1 MYDFQK
7 VFGIEENAECYEKG
21 SVTFSTVRVSVL
33 TDYLIR
39 IETQKDRRFCDYAT
53 QAVLNRKLD
62 KVDFNV
68 YKRADS
74 ISIETDKTRFIV
86 AYPSGKLLKVVLN
99 DGRVVTDFTSGNLKG
114 TRRTLDLTAAQ
125 VKIGDGVVSKNGV
138 ALIDD
143 SDSLLLL
150 ADGTVK
156 PRKEILGREKNGTDV
171 YCFAYGDD
179 YNKAVAD
186 YYRLTGMTPLIP
198 RFVLGNWWSR
208 YKAYTQEEYL
218 TLMKRF
224 EAENIPIT
232 VATVDMDWHWV
243 KIADKF
249 GKETTEFEKPKNP
262 IRYVRGS
269 YMIPGWTGYSWNTDL
284 FPDYRQ
290 FLNELHDMNLKVTL
304 NLHPAAG
311 VAHFEDMYEEFAEY
325 MGIDPE
331 TKERIEFDMTDKK
344 FIEGYFRFLHHK
356 YEEEGVDFWWMDW
369 QQGNKTKVEGL
380 DPLWALNHYHSLD
393 MARDGK
399 RPLILS
405 RFAGY
410 GSHRYPLGFS
420 GDTAVLW
427 SALKFQPYFT
437 ATASNIGY
445 SWWSHDIG
453 GHLSGIRDDELY
465 LRWVQFGVFSP
476 ILRLHSTQN
485 EYLGKEPWKFSKST
499 EILTK
504 DFLRLRHRLIPYIY
518 TANHLTHTK
527 GIPLMKPMYYDYPK
541 HEEAYE
547 VKNEYMFGSE
557 LIVAPI
563 TEKTSDK
570 TKTATAEVWLP
581 EGRYTDIFNGR
592 IYNGGKIVPMS
603 RDMSSIPVLAKQGAI
618 IPLSDDGVS
627 NNWKNPEKLE
637 LLIYRGNGRY
647 ELYEDDGETN
657 AYKNGAFALTAYEVS
672 ENADKLS
679 FRISPVEG
687 DSEVV
692 PQKRSYK
699 LSFKDIVNAD
709 CVKVTANSRDKKFT
723 ATVENGTLVLNIEG
737 IKPKDKIEVTLD
749 GVAVLKNENKQELI
763 AEVLSKKQGF
773 NTIKSIYYA
782 GCHKNGFKGRFI
794 KDKTLKAQ
802 IDELEALV

>member
-7 VFGIEENAECYEKG
+7 VFGIDENAECRDKAA
-21 SVTFSTVRVSVL
+21 VIFNNIRISVL

-39 IETQKDRRFCDYAT
+39 IENQSDRKFCDYAT

-62 KVDFNV
+62 KVEFSV

-74 ISIETDKTRFIV
+74 ISIETSKIRFIV
-86 AYPSGKLLKVVLN
+86 SYPSGKLLKVVLQ
-99 DGRVVTDFTSGNLKG
+99 DGRIVTDFTSGNLKG
-114 TRRTLDLTAAQ
+114 TRRTLDLTATQ
-125 VKIGDGVVSKNGV
+125 VKIGDGVLSKNGV
-138 ALIDD
+138 AMIDD
-143 SDSLLLL
+143 SESLLLL

-156 PRKEILGREKNGTDV
+156 PRKEILERNENGTDV
-171 YCFAYGDD
+171 YCFAYGYD

-208 YKAYTQEEYL
+208 YKAYTQDEYL

-224 EAENIPIT
+224 RDEEIPIT

-249 GKETTEFEKPKNP
+249 GKETTNFEKPKNP
-262 IRYVRGS
+262 IRFLRGS

-284 FPDYRQ
+284 FPDYKQ

-311 VAHFEDMYEEFAEY
+311 VAHFEDMYEDFARF

-331 TKERIEFDMTDKK
+331 TKERIEFDITDKK

-369 QQGNKTKVEGL
+369 QQGKKTKVEGL

-393 MARDGK
+393 SARDGK

-453 GHLSGIRDDELY
+453 GHLSGVRDDELY

-485 EYLGKEPWKFSKST
+485 EYLGKEPWKFSRDT
-499 EILTK
+499 ERTTK

-527 GIPLMKPMYYDYPK
+527 GIPLMKPMYYDYP
-541 HEEAYE
+541 HSEGAYT

-563 TEKTSDK
+563 TEKTSEK
-570 TKTATAEVWLP
+570 TRTATAEVWLP
-581 EGRYTDIFNGR
+581 KGRYTDIFTGR
-592 IYNGGKIVPMS
+592 VYEGGKIVPMS
-603 RDMSSIPVLAKQGAI
+603 RDMSSIPVLAKAGAI
-618 IPLSDDGVS
+618 IPLCDDYGV
-627 NNWKNPEKLE
+627 NDWKNPETLE
-637 LLIYRGNGRY
+637 LLIYRGNGSY
-647 ELYEDDGETN
+647 EMYEDDGETN
-657 AYKNGAFALTAYEVS
+657 AYKDGQFAKTQYTVAENGNSLGFTVNAVS
-672 ENADKLS
+672 GD
-679 FRISPVEG
+679 ISVA
-687 DSEVV
+687 
-692 PQKRSYK
+692 PQKRTYK
-699 LSFKDIVNAD
+699 LSFKDITSAEEIEVTVNGRA
-709 CVKVTANSRDKKFT
+709 KKYLQSS
-723 ATVENGTLVLNIEG
+723 ANGTVTIIIDG
-737 IKPKDKIEVTLD
+737 IKPKDKVEV
-749 GVAVLKNENKQELI
+749 VLNRVNVKKNPPKQELI
-763 AEVLSKKQGF
+763 ADLLSKVQGF

-782 GCHKNGFKGRFI
+782 GCHKKGFKGRI
-794 KDKTLKAQ
+794 ITDKHLKAQ
-802 IDELEALV
+802 VDEIEALV

>member
-39 IETQKDRRFCDYAT
+39 IETQKDRKFCDYAT

-74 ISIETDKTRFIV
+74 ISVETAKTRFII

-99 DGRVVTDFTSGNLKG
+99 DGRIVTDFTTGNLKG

-138 ALIDD
+138 AMIDD
-143 SDSLLLL
+143 SESLLLL

-171 YCFAYGDD
+171 YCFAYGYD

-208 YKAYTQEEYL
+208 YKAYTQDEYL

-224 EAENIPIT
+224 EAEKIPIT

-249 GKETTEFEKPKNP
+249 GKESTEFEKPKNP

-284 FPDYRQ
+284 FPDYKQ

-311 VAHFEDMYEEFAEY
+311 VAAFEDMYEEFAEY
-325 MGIDPE
+325 MGIDPA
-331 TKERIEFDMTDKK
+331 TKQRIEFDMTDKK

-369 QQGNKTKVEGL
+369 QQGKKTKVEGL

-453 GHLSGIRDDELY
+453 GHLSGVRDDELY

-504 DFLRLRHRLIPYIY
+504 EFLRLRHKLIPYIY
-518 TANHLTHTK
+518 TANHLTHTQ
-527 GIPLMKPMYYDYPK
+527 GIPLMKPMYYDYP
-541 HEEAYE
+541 HNEEAYE

-563 TEKTSDK
+563 TEKTSEK

-581 EGRYTDIFNGR
+581 EGRYTDIFTGK
-592 IYNGGKIVPMS
+592 IYKGGNIVPMS
-603 RDMSSIPVLAKQGAI
+603 RDMSSIPVLAKSGAI
-618 IPLSDDGVS
+618 IPLADDYDS
-627 NNWKNPEKLE
+627 NNWKNPEKME
-637 LLIYRGNGRY
+637 ILIYRGNGNY
-647 ELYEDDGETN
+647 DLYEDDGETN
-657 AYKNGAFALTAYEVS
+657 AYQNGCSAVTSYCVS
-672 ENADKLS
+672 ESENNVKFS
-679 FRISPVEG
+679 ISAVQG
-687 DSEVV
+687 DVQVV
-692 PQKRSYK
+692 PAKRSYK
-699 LSFKDIVNAD
+699 LSFKDIVSAD
-709 CVKVTANSRDKKFT
+709 SVKVIANAREKKFN
-723 ATVENGTLVLNIEG
+723 AVVENGTLTVYIDS
-737 IKPKDKIEVTLD
+737 IKAKDKIEVRLE
-749 GVAVLKNENKQELI
+749 GVCVLKNSDKEELI
-763 AEVLSKKQGF
+763 ADLLSKKQGF

-782 GCHKNGFKGRFI
+782 GCHKNGFKGRLI

-802 IDELEALV
+802 VAELEALE

>member
-1 MYDFQK
+1 MYDFQS
-7 VFGIEENAECYEKG
+7 VFGAEENAACFDKA
-21 SVTFSTVRVSVL
+21 SVTFGNIRISVL

-39 IETQKDRRFCDYAT
+39 IENQNDGNFCDYAT
-53 QAVLNRKLD
+53 QTVLSRKLD
-62 KVDFNV
+62 KVEFNV

-74 ISIETDKTRFIV
+74 VSIETAKTRFIV
-86 AYPSGKLLKVVLN
+86 GYPSGKLLKVILE
-99 DGRVVTDFTSGNLKG
+99 DGRIVTDFVSGNLKG
-114 TRRTLDLTAAQ
+114 TRRTLDLTAAK

-138 ALIDD
+138 AIIDD
-143 SDSLLLL
+143 SESLLLL

-156 PRKEILGREKNGTDV
+156 PRREILGRAENGTDV
-171 YCFAYGDD
+171 YCFAYGYD

-198 RFVLGNWWSR
+198 RYVLGNWWSR
-208 YKAYTQEEYL
+208 YKAYTQDEYL

-224 EAENIPIT
+224 RDEKIPIT

-249 GKETTEFEKPKNP
+249 GKESTEFEKPKNP
-262 IRYVRGS
+262 VRFIRGS

-284 FPDYRQ
+284 FTDYKQ

-311 VAHFEDMYEEFAEY
+311 VAWFEDMYEDFARY

-331 TKERIEFDMTDKK
+331 TKERIEFDITDKK

-356 YEEEGVDFWWMDW
+356 YEDEGVDFWWMDW

-393 MARDGK
+393 SARDGK

-485 EYLGKEPWKFSKST
+485 EYLGKEPWKFSRDT
-499 EILTK
+499 ERTTK
-504 DFLRLRHRLIPYIY
+504 EFLKLRHRLIPYIY
-518 TANHLTHTK
+518 TANHLTHTE
-527 GIPLMKPMYYDYPK
+527 GIPLMKPMYYDYP
-541 HEEAYE
+541 HCEGAYA
-547 VKNEYMFGSE
+547 VKNEYKFGSE

-563 TEKTSDK
+563 TEKTSEK
-570 TKTATAEVWLP
+570 TRTAAAEVWLP
-581 EGRYTDIFNGR
+581 EGRYTDIFTGR
-592 IYNGGKIVPMS
+592 IYKGGSIVPMS
-603 RDMSSIPVLAKQGAI
+603 RDMSSIPVLAKAGAI
-618 IPLSDDGVS
+618 IPLADDYGV
-627 NNWKNPEKLE
+627 NDWKNPATLE
-637 LLIYRGNGRY
+637 LLIYRGNGSY

-657 AYKNGAFALTAYEVS
+657 AYKDGHFAKTTYNVAENGNSLLFTINPA
-672 ENADKLS
+672 N
-679 FRISPVEG
+679 G
-687 DSEVV
+687 DSEVI
-692 PQKRSYK
+692 PQKRTYK
-699 LSFKDIVNAD
+699 LSFKDITAAGELEVNVNGRA
-709 CVKVTANSRDKKFT
+709 KKFT
-723 ATVENGTLVLNIEG
+723 QFAENGNVTVVIDG
-737 IKPKDKIEVTLD
+737 VKPKDKVEVTLK
-749 GVAVLKNENKQELI
+749 AVSVKKNPPKQELI
-763 AEVLSKKQGF
+763 ADLLSKLQGF

-782 GCHKNGFKGRFI
+782 GCHKNGFKGRLI
-794 KDKTLKAQ
+794 PDKSLKAQ
-802 IDELEALV
+802 ADEIEALE

>member
-7 VFGIEENAECYEKG
+7 VFGINENAECFEKC
-21 SVTFSTVRVSVL
+21 SVTFGAVRISVL

-39 IETQKDRRFCDYAT
+39 IETQKDGKFCDYAT

-74 ISIETDKTRFIV
+74 ISIETAKNRFIV
-86 AYPSGKLLKVVLN
+86 GYPSGKLLKVVLD
-99 DGRVVTDFTSGNLKG
+99 DGRVIIEFTEGNLKG
-114 TRRTLDLTAAQ
+114 TRRTLDLTATQ
-125 VKIGDGVVSKNGV
+125 VSIGDGVVSKNGV

-143 SDSLLLL
+143 SESLLLL
-150 ADGTVK
+150 EDGTVK
-156 PRKEILGREKNGTDV
+156 PRKEILGRAKNGTDV
-171 YCFAYGDD
+171 YCFAYGYD

-224 EAENIPIT
+224 EAEKIPIT

-249 GKETTEFEKPKNP
+249 GKETTVFEKPKNP
-262 IRYVRGS
+262 VRYIRGS

-284 FPDYRQ
+284 FPDYKQ

-311 VAHFEDMYEEFAEY
+311 VAHFEDMYEEFAEF
-325 MGIDPE
+325 MGIDPA
-331 TKERIEFDMTDKK
+331 TKQRVEFDMTDKK

-356 YEEEGVDFWWMDW
+356 YEGEGVDFWWMDW
-369 QQGNKTKVEGL
+369 QQGKKTKVDGL

-393 MARDGK
+393 SARDGK

-453 GHLSGIRDDELY
+453 GHLSGVRDDELY

-504 DFLRLRHRLIPYIY
+504 EFLRLRHKLIPYIY

-527 GIPLMKPMYYDYPK
+527 GVPLMKPMYYDYP
-541 HEEAYE
+541 HSQEAYE
-547 VKNEYMFGSE
+547 AKNEYMFGSE

-570 TKTATAEVWLP
+570 TNMATAQVWLP

-592 IYNGGKIVPMS
+592 VYTGGRVVPMS
-603 RDMSSIPVLAKQGAI
+603 RDMSSIPVLAKEGAI
-618 IPLSDDGVS
+618 IPLADDCES

-637 LLIYRGNGRY
+637 VLIYRGNGNY
-647 ELYEDDGETN
+647 SLYEDDGETN
-657 AYKNGAFALTAYEVS
+657 AYKDGCYALTS
-672 ENADKLS
+672 FSIKENGKDLS
-679 FRISPVEG
+679 FTVMPAEG
-687 DSEVV
+687 DIQVV
-692 PQKRSYK
+692 PAKRVYK
-699 LSFKDIVNAD
+699 LSFKDITAAE
-709 CVKVTANSRDKKFT
+709 KIRVTSNSREKKF
-723 ATVENGTLVLNIEG
+723 VSSIENGTLMVVVEG
-737 IKPKDKIEVTLD
+737 VKPKDKIEVALD
-749 GVAVLKNENKQELI
+749 NVSVLGNAQKQELV
-763 AEVLSKKQGF
+763 AEMLSKKQGF

-782 GCHKNGFKGRFI
+782 GCHKKGFKGRLI

-802 IDELEALV
+802 IEEFEALK

>member
-1 MYDFQK
+1 MYDFK
-7 VFGIEENAECYEKG
+7 KIFGVNEDAACIERA
-21 SVTFSTVRVSVL
+21 SVTFSTMRISVL

-39 IETQKDRRFCDYAT
+39 IETQNDRIFCDYPT

-62 KVDFNV
+62 KVEFSV

-74 ISIETDKTRFIV
+74 VSIETAKTRFKI
-86 AYPSGKLLKVVLN
+86 AYPSGKLMKVVLD
-99 DGRVVTDFTSGNLKG
+99 DGRVITDFSSGNLKG
-114 TRRTLDLTAAQ
+114 TRRTLDLTATK
-125 VKIGDGVVSKNGV
+125 VKIGDGVLSKNGV
-138 ALIDD
+138 ATIDD
-143 SDSLLLL
+143 SETLLLL

-156 PRKEILGREKNGTDV
+156 PRKEVLGRERNGKDV
-171 YCFAYGDD
+171 YCFAYG
-179 YNKAVAD
+179 YNYNQAVAD

-208 YKAYTQEEYL
+208 YKAYTQDEYL

-224 EAENIPIT
+224 RDEDIPIT

-262 IRYVRGS
+262 VRYIRGS

-284 FPDYRQ
+284 FPDYKQ

-311 VAHFEDMYEEFAEY
+311 VAHFEDMYEDFARY

-393 MARDGK
+393 SARDGK

-427 SALKFQPYFT
+427 SALEFQPYFT

-453 GHLSGIRDDELY
+453 GHLSGVRDDELY

-485 EYLGKEPWKFSKST
+485 EYLGKEPWKFSKDT
-499 EILTK
+499 ERTTK
-504 DFLRLRHRLIPYIY
+504 EFLKLRHRLIPYIY
-518 TANHLTHTK
+518 TANHLTHIK

-541 HEEAYE
+541 CNEAYE
-547 VKNEYMFGSE
+547 VKNQYQFGSE
-557 LIVAPI
+557 LIVTPI

-570 TKTATAEVWLP
+570 TRTATAKVWLP
-581 EGRYTDIFNGR
+581 EGRYTDFFTGRVYKGGR
-592 IYNGGKIVPMS
+592 IVTMS
-603 RDMSSIPVLAKQGAI
+603 RDMSSIPVLAKAGAI
-618 IPLSDDGVS
+618 IPLADDYGI
-627 NNWKNPEKLE
+627 NDWQNPETLE
-637 LLIYRGNGRY
+637 LAIYRGNGSY
-647 ELYEDDGETN
+647 ELYEDDGETTEFE
-657 AYKNGAFALTAYEVS
+657 NGHFALTKYSVK
-672 ENADKLS
+672 ENSDSVEFNVEPAQGDLTVIPEKRTYKFA
-679 FRISPVEG
+679 FR
-687 DSEVV
+687 DVV
-692 PQKRSYK
+692 NA
-699 LSFKDIVNAD
+699 KDIS
-709 CVKVTANSRDKKFT
+709 VKVNSRDKKFE
-723 ATVENGTLVLNIEG
+723 VSYQNGYVNVLVDG
-737 IKPKDKIEVTLD
+737 IKPKDKVS
-749 GVAVLKNENKQELI
+749 VVLNGISVKKNPPKQELI
-763 AEVLSKKQGF
+763 AELLSKKQGF
-773 NTIKSIYYA
+773 NTIKSIYFA

-794 KDKTLKAQ
+794 ADKNLKAH
-802 IDELEALV
+802 IDELEALE

>member
-7 VFGIEENAECYEKG
+7 VFGVEENAECFENA
-21 SVTFSTVRVSVL
+21 SVTFSNIRISVI

-39 IETQKDRRFCDYAT
+39 IENQADRKFCDYTT

-62 KVDFNV
+62 KVDFHI

-74 ISIETDKTRFIV
+74 IAIETSKTRFIV
-86 AYPSGKLLKVVLN
+86 AYPSGKLLKVVLD
-99 DGRVVTDFTSGNLKG
+99 DGRIVTDFESGNLKG
-114 TRRTLDLTAAQ
+114 TRRTLDLTATQ
-125 VKIGDGVVSKNGV
+125 VKIGDGVVSKSGV

-143 SDSLLLL
+143 SESLLLL
-150 ADGTVK
+150 SDGTVK
-156 PRKEILGREKNGTDV
+156 PRKEILQRDENGTDT
-171 YCFAYGDD
+171 YCFAYGYD

-208 YKAYTQEEYL
+208 YKSYTQEEYL

-224 EAENIPIT
+224 KDEDIPVT

-249 GKETTEFEKPKNP
+249 GKDTTEFDKPKNP
-262 IRYVRGS
+262 IRFLRGS

-284 FPDYRQ
+284 FPDYKQ

-311 VAHFEDMYEEFAEY
+311 VGYFEDMYEDFARY

-331 TKERIEFDMTDKK
+331 TKERIEFDITDKK

-369 QQGNKTKVEGL
+369 QQGKKTKVEGL

-393 MARDGK
+393 SARDGK

-453 GHLSGIRDDELY
+453 GHLSGVRDDELY

-485 EYLGKEPWKFSKST
+485 EYLGKEPWKFSRDT
-499 EILTK
+499 ERTTK

-527 GIPLMKPMYYDYPK
+527 GVPLMKPMYYDYP
-541 HEEAYE
+541 HNEDAYE
-547 VKNEYMFGSE
+547 IKNEYMFGSE

-563 TEKTSDK
+563 TEKTSEK
-570 TKTATAEVWLP
+570 TRTATADVWLP
-581 EGRYTDIFNGR
+581 NGRYTDIFTGR
-592 IYNGGKIVPMS
+592 VYSGGKVIPMS
-603 RDMSSIPVLAKQGAI
+603 RDMSSIPVLAKAGAI
-618 IPLSDDGVS
+618 IPLCDESGN

-637 LLIYRGNGRY
+637 LLIYRGNGTY
-647 ELYEDDGETN
+647 EMYEDDGETN
-657 AYKNGAFALTAYEVS
+657 AYKDGHFAKTQYKVK
-672 ENADKLS
+672 ENADNLE
-679 FRISPVEG
+679 FAIEPVNG
-687 DSEVV
+687 DTEVV
-692 PQKRSYK
+692 PEKRTYK
-699 LSFKDIVNAD
+699 LSFKDITSADAIEVTVNARAKKYTQSIAD
-709 CVKVTANSRDKKFT
+709 GAVTV
-723 ATVENGTLVLNIEG
+723 TVEG
-737 IKPKDKIEVTLD
+737 IKPKDKLTVNLNGI
-749 GVAVLKNENKQELI
+749 AVKSNPPKQELI
-763 AEVLSKKQGF
+763 AELLSKLQGF

-782 GCHKNGFKGRFI
+782 GCHKKGFKGRLVT
-794 KDKTLKAQ
+794 DKHLKAQ
-802 IDELEALV
+802 IDEIEGLE

>member
-7 VFGIEENAECYEKG
+7 VFGIEENAGCFEKC
-21 SVTFSTVRVSVL
+21 SVTFGAVRISAL

-39 IETQKDRRFCDYAT
+39 IEVQKDKKFCDYAT
-53 QAVLNRKLD
+53 QTVLNRKLD
-62 KVDFNV
+62 KVDFTA

-74 ISIETDKTRFIV
+74 IVVETAKTRFIIG
-86 AYPSGKLLKVVLN
+86 YPSGKLLKVVLD
-99 DGRVVTDFTSGNLKG
+99 DGRVITDFVSGNLKG
-114 TRRTLDLTAAQ
+114 TRRTLDLTATQ
-125 VKIGDGVVSKNGV
+125 VKIGDGVVSKDGV

-143 SDSLLLL
+143 SETLLLL

-156 PRKEILGREKNGTDV
+156 PRKEILGRDKNGKDE
-171 YCFAYGDD
+171 YCFAYGYD

-208 YKAYTQEEYL
+208 YKAYTQDEYL

-224 EAENIPIT
+224 EAEKIPIT

-243 KIADKF
+243 KIGEKF
-249 GKETTEFEKPKNP
+249 GKETTVFEKPKNP
-262 IRYVRGS
+262 VRYIRGS

-284 FPDYRQ
+284 FPDYKQ
-290 FLNELHDMNLKVTL
+290 FLKELHDMNLKVTL

-325 MGIDPE
+325 MGIDPA
-331 TKERIEFDMTDKK
+331 TKQRIEFDMTDKK

-393 MARDGK
+393 LARDGK

-405 RFAGY
+405 RYAGY

-453 GHLSGIRDDELY
+453 GHLSGVRDDELY

-504 DFLRLRHRLIPYIY
+504 EFLRLRHKLIPYIY

-527 GIPLMKPMYYDYPK
+527 GIPLMKPMYYDYP
-541 HEEAYE
+541 HNADAYE
-547 VKNEYMFGSE
+547 AKNEYMFGSE

-563 TEKTSDK
+563 TEKTSEK
-570 TKTATAEVWLP
+570 TNTATAYVWLP

-592 IYNGGKIVPMS
+592 IYNGGKVVPMS
-603 RDMSSIPVLAKQGAI
+603 RDMSSIPVLAKAGAI
-618 IPLSDDGVS
+618 IPLADDYES

-637 LLIYRGNGRY
+637 VLIYRGNGSY
-647 ELYEDDGETN
+647 SLYEDDGETN
-657 AYKNGAFALTAYEVS
+657 AYKDGCFAETTYTVNE
-672 ENADKLS
+672 ADGNIV
-679 FRISPVEG
+679 FNISAVQG
-687 DSEVV
+687 DSQVV
-692 PQKRSYK
+692 PQKRTYK
-699 LSFKDIVNAD
+699 LSFKDVVDAAAI
-709 CVKVTANSRDKKFT
+709 KVTVNSKEKKFV
-723 ATVENGTLVLNIEG
+723 ATVENGTLTVIVDG
-737 IKPKDKIEVTLD
+737 IKPKDKVEVVLEN
-749 GVAVLKNENKQELI
+749 VSVLKNPDKKELI
-763 AEVLSKKQGF
+763 ADLLSKKQGF

-802 IDELEALV
+802 TEEIEALE